1 MDVLFIFL
9 ILENIFERFI
19 PILSYTDE
27 VIAMICLILLVIK
40 LPHAKVHSNYLKI
53 VLWFLGV
60 LLVGLFS
67 TFIYLVQDN
76 PIAILKDLLAISK
89 FFIVYVYS
97 AIFLQNKNS
106 IILRHINIFSK
117 IYIPVLLLFGILNQF
132 FNIGMDSG
140 YRGSIKTFA
149 FLYSQPT
156 FMVASVVIL
165 CSLLIAQGVKK
176 NIFPLICAFIVLL
189 LSMRSK
195 AFIYMAGVIII
206 FTLLHKR
213 NRLSVQTSKI
223 KKRLYVSG
231 IVLAIVAYLIASVKI
246 SSYLTWGMTAAR
258 PALYLVSFEILKDFF
273 PFGSGFGTFASSIS
287 GQYYSPLYF
296 KYGINMVSGLQQSD
310 GFTYISDTYWPYI
323 VAQFG
328 LFGTIMYMIAL
339 LYVFKDILRMY
350 RSNVN
355 TLIAAV
361 SLFAYVIAGCF
372 VESMFT
378 NASIILVAL
387 SLGYYLRLMVV
398 NLTNKD

>member
-361 SLFAYVIAGCF
+361 SLFAYVIAGSF